1 MTINH
6 VFLWGSPAKFQ
17 SLRAFYRA
25 ILQPVGYNEMIRV
38 NDDCLIGYGSDYPY
52 FWLKQLPADRTTMP
66 THIAFDAPSEYICGE
81 IWQTAHSIQ
90 LGRDAVERFYELA
103 LQHGGR
109 DNGAPGIR
117 EEMSRQPYYAAF
129 ILDLDGN
136 NVEAVYV
143 PK

>member
-25 ILQPVGYNEMIRV
+25 VLQPVGYNEMIRV
-38 NDDCLIGYGSDYPY
+38 NDECLIGYGSDYPY
-52 FWLKQLPADRTTMP
+52 FWLKQLPADKTTMP
-66 THIAFDAPSEYICGE
+66 THIAFDAPS
-81 IWQTAHSIQ
+81 
-90 LGRDAVERFYELA
+90 RDAVDRFYELA

-129 ILDLDGN
+129 ILDLHGN